1 VRNGG
6 VDAFTARPRHTA
18 KLQVPSFSTVDTNVW
33 SINNGGGWLSQT
45 FSTSQTSTSSNQLK
59 LAISPCTGSCTGF
72 NFSAGGITTTS
83 SLYGYGIYTA
93 EIKAPVSP
101 GFTAQLEVPSPHL
114 FRFLSF
120 SLSLSLSD
128 AQLGSL

>member
-1 VRNGG
+1 
-6 VDAFTARPRHTA
+6 
-18 KLQVPSFSTVDTNVW
+18 VPSFSTVNTSVW

-45 FSTSQTSTSSNQLK
+45 FSSAQTSTSSNQLK

-83 SLYGYGIYTA
+83 SLFGYGIYTA

-101 GFTAQLEVPSPHL
+101 GFSAQLEVLPPPCIS
-114 FRFLSF
+114 FYFFLSE
-120 SLSLSLSD
+120 
-128 AQLGSL
+128 AQLADARSTAGRRRGIA

>member
-1 VRNGG
+1 
-6 VDAFTARPRHTA
+6 
-18 KLQVPSFSTVDTNVW
+18 VW

-120 SLSLSLSD
+120 SLSLSPTLNWAHYDSERTTPPD
-128 AQLGSL
+128 QQQVHAQG